1 MPPLREFLG
10 NIPPDDVT
18 RRPNP
23 KGPSVF
29 EIDVAKCFIKS

>member
-10 NIPPDDVT
+10 HIPPDDVT
-18 RRPNP
+18 RRPDP

-29 EIDVAKCFIKS
+29 EIDAAKCFIKS